1 MATSSVQPP
10 DPEQQVQDA
19 NMPDPS
25 RASTTWAAAFLAAAV
40 VLAVLADATQLDKDP
55 PFNTRSVPEPGLAL
69 FAGFV
74 AAAVIVERVLEL
86 IAPHIPWWDY
96 PGRDRLPRAA
106 EPMDPVK
113 QAAISQKKVD
123 RGYAMITLGA
133 LLGILASA
141 ACGLY
146 FADAVGVSIAR
157 WADILLTGI
166 AIGAGAKGLHEV
178 LKSLQKAKGSG
189 TTAG

>member
-1 MATSSVQPP
+1 
-10 DPEQQVQDA
+10 
-19 NMPDPS
+19 
-25 RASTTWAAAFLAAAV
+25 

-74 AAAVIVERVLEL
+74 AAAVVVERVLEL

-133 LLGILASA
+133 LLGVLASS

-146 FADAVGVSIAR
+146 FADAVGMSVAR
-157 WADILLTGI
+157 WADIALTGV

>member
-10 DPEQQVQDA
+10 DPEQQIQDA

-25 RASTTWAAAFLAAAV
+25 PASVFWAAAFLAVAITLAA
-40 VLAVLADATQLDKDP
+40 LADATNFDKDP

-74 AAAVIVERVLEL
+74 AAAVIVERTLEL
-86 IAPHIPWWDY
+86 IAPFIPWWNH
-96 PGRDRLPRAA
+96 PGRDLLPAPA
-106 EPMDPVK
+106 EPMDSVK

-123 RGYAMITLGA
+123 RGYAMITVSASLGV
-133 LLGILASA
+133 LASA

-146 FADAVGVSIAR
+146 FADAVGISISR
-157 WADILLTGI
+157 WADILLTGVT
-166 AIGAGAKGLHEV
+166 IGAGAKGLHEII
-178 LKSLQKAKGSG
+178 KSLQKAKGSG